1 VNEQKSVIARAAER
15 AVGTAS
21 EAVSQAGEVAG
32 RLFDARGQG
41 RLRRLNRVPLPNL
54 FELHPE
60 ARSAP
65 RRELGLATIPVSTIR
80 GTAVEGE
87 PQRGSDFTPIP
98 RLKSANGRARWQ
110 RLRAAQERLAVL
122 PPIDVLQTDD
132 GYWVVDGHNRVALA
146 LYTGQDDIDAA
157 VTHVHLPG
165 SHDEALKTDSLET
178 VLADSRDLRAAAH
191 RQIAYPATPAGE
203 GSPTEGEGSPTEG
216 EGSPTDK

>member
-1 VNEQKSVIARAAER
+1 VDDQKGVIARAAER
-15 AVGTAS
+15 AVDTAS
-21 EAVSQAGEVAG
+21 EVVSQAGEVAG
-32 RLFDARGQG
+32 RLFDASGQG
-41 RLRRLNRVPLPNL
+41 HLRRLNRVPLANL
-54 FELHPE
+54 FEVHPE
-60 ARSAP
+60 ARTAA
-65 RRELGLATIPVSTIR
+65 RRELGVLTIPVSAIR

-87 PQRGSDFTPIP
+87 PQRGADFTPIP
-98 RLKSANGRARWQ
+98 RLKSANWRARWQ

-165 SHDEALKTDSLET
+165 SHDDNLKTDSLET

-191 RQIAYPATPAGE
+191 RQIAPPPA
-203 GSPTEGEGSPTEG
+203 SEGEGP
-216 EGSPTDK
+216 PTDR

>member
-1 VNEQKSVIARAAER
+1 VEDQKGVIARAAER
-15 AVGTAS
+15 AVDTAS
-21 EAVSQAGEVAG
+21 EVVSQAGGVAE
-32 RLFDARGQG
+32 RLFDASGRG
-41 RLRRLNRVPLPNL
+41 RLRRQNRVPLPNL

-60 ARSAP
+60 ARTAA
-65 RRELGLATIPVSTIR
+65 RRELGVLTIPVSAIR

-87 PQRGSDFTPIP
+87 PQRGADFTPIP
-98 RLKSANGRARWQ
+98 RLKSANWRARWQ

-132 GYWVVDGHNRVALA
+132 GYWVADGHNRVALA

-165 SHDEALKTDSLET
+165 SHDDNLKTDSLET

-191 RQIAYPATPAGE
+191 RQIAPPPA
-203 GSPTEGEGSPTEG
+203 SEGEGP
-216 EGSPTDK
+216 PTDR